1 MNRQRVIALDV
12 DLVLTDIIDKWHMY
26 LRSRCLSYDA
36 RRYKKDLQHERVD
49 YNITRY
55 YELPM
60 DVDGFDFW
68 RQHDLYDDAKLLKYA
83 KEVIMNWY
91 MDGHELVFVSY
102 CFQDHTDSKIKFLK
116 RSLSFI
122 ADEDFH
128 FISTKSNGFVKC
140 DIIVDDRVSF
150 LNQMG
155 NKTLCIKFHTPYT
168 QCEEARQHYI
178 TYNNWKDLGEIFK
191 GK

>member
-1 MNRQRVIALDV
+1 MTRQRTIALDV

-91 MDGHELVFVSY
+91 MDGHELVFISY
-102 CFQDHTDSKIKFLK
+102 CFSEHEQSKIRFLK
-116 RSLSFI
+116 RSLGFI
-122 ADEDFH
+122 AEEDFH
-128 FISTKSNGFVKC
+128 FISTKSKGFVRADVC
-140 DIIVDDRVSF
+140 LDDRNVF

-178 TYNNWKDLGEIFK
+178 TYNNWKDLGEMFK

>member
-1 MNRQRVIALDV
+1 MTKPKVIAIDV
-12 DLVLTDIIDKWHMY
+12 DLVLTNIIPKWHSW
-26 LRSRCLSYDA
+26 LLAQSRSFDEK
-36 RRYKKDLQHERVD
+36 RYNKDLQHERVD

-91 MDGHELVFVSY
+91 MDGHELVFTSF
-102 CFQDHTDSKIKFLK
+102 CFPEHEQSKIKFLK

-128 FISTKSNGFVKC
+128 FISTKSKGFVRADVC
-140 DIIVDDRVSF
+140 LDDRNVF

-178 TYNNWKDLGEIFK
+178 TYNNWKDLGEMFK

>member
-1 MNRQRVIALDV
+1 MTKQKVIALDV
-12 DLVLTDIIDKWHMY
+12 DLVLTNIIPKWQMY
-26 LRSRCLSYDA
+26 LHSRCISFDHK
-36 RRYKKDLQHERVD
+36 RFNKDLQHERVD

-91 MDGHELVFVSY
+91 MDGHELVFTSF
-102 CFQDHTDSKIKFLK
+102 CFSEHEQSKIKFLK

-122 ADEDFH
+122 DEEDFH
-128 FISTKSNGFVKC
+128 FISTKSKGMVRADVC
-140 DIIVDDRVSF
+140 LDDRNVF

-178 TYNNWKDLGEIFK
+178 TYNNWKDLGEMFK

>member
-1 MNRQRVIALDV
+1 MTRQRVIAIDV
-12 DLVLTDIIDKWHMY
+12 DLVLTNIIPKWQMY
-26 LRSRCLSYDA
+26 LHSRCISFDNK
-36 RRYKKDLQHERVD
+36 RFNKDLQHERVD

-55 YELPM
+55 YELPI

-68 RQHDLYDDAKLLKYA
+68 RQPDLYDDAKLLKYA

-91 MDGHELVFVSY
+91 MDGHELVFTSY
-102 CFQDHTDSKIKFLK
+102 CFQNHTDSKIKFLK

-128 FISTKSNGFVKC
+128 FISTKSKGFVRA
-140 DIIVDDRVSF
+140 DICLDDRNVF

-155 NKTLCIKFHTPYT
+155 NKTLCVKFHTPYT

-178 TYNNWKDLGEIFK
+178 TYNNWKDLGEMFK

>member
-1 MNRQRVIALDV
+1 MAKQKVIALDV
-12 DLVLTDIIDKWHMY
+12 DLVLTNIIPKWHSW
-26 LRSRCLSYDA
+26 LLAQSLSFDEK
-36 RRYKKDLQHERVD
+36 RFNKDLQHERVD

-91 MDGHELVFVSY
+91 MDGHELVFTSY
-102 CFQDHTDSKIKFLK
+102 CFSEHEQSKIKFLK

-128 FISTKSNGFVKC
+128 FISTKSKGFVQC

-178 TYNNWKDLGEIFK
+178 TYNNWKDLGEMFK

>member
-1 MNRQRVIALDV
+1 MTRQRVIALDV

-26 LRSRCLSYDA
+26 LRNICLSYDA

-68 RQHDLYDDAKLLKYA
+68 RQHDLYDNAKLLKYA

-102 CFQDHTDSKIKFLK
+102 CFQNHMDSKIKFLK

-122 ADEDFH
+122 DESDFH
-128 FISTKSNGFVKC
+128 FISTKSKGMVRA
-140 DIIVDDRVSF
+140 DVIIDDRHLF
-150 LNQMG
+150 LNQMSP
-155 NKTLCIKFHTPYT
+155 KTLCIKFHTPYT

-178 TYNNWKDLGEIFK
+178 TYNNWKDLGEMFK